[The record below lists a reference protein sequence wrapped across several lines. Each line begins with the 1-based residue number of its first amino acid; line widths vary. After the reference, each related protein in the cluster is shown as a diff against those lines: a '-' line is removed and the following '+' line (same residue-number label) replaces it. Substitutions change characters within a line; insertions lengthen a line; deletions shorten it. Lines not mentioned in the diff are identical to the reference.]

1 MIVGHRKDVLLI
13 APFNTQRQ
21 FTLEIKLMENTRGGL
36 LIFGMTESIQVITA
50 LSLVYTCIEFEFV
63 MIFKPFRHVY
73 VLYFTTYD
81 CAVE

>member
-1 MIVGHRKDVLLI
+1 
-13 APFNTQRQ
+13 
-21 FTLEIKLMENTRGGL
+21 
-36 LIFGMTESIQVITA
+36 MTESIQIITA

-81 CAVE
+81 CAVEWNYLGITKTTYCICNVNVLHVWKKIKD